1 MVGTGGGAGSVSLSL
16 VANGARMHLEG
27 IVGSGRRRAA
37 LAALA
42 ACECAAAQAWA
53 QEDRGAPAGPSAPA
67 SAQQS
72 ASVGAFSSWTTT
84 ARSDSQ
90 RATARVTAGYV
101 TGGRDGADG
110 ATFDGGAEVQ
120 LMNRVA
126 VRAAASSAPASASSS
141 SASSSSASPSSKGL
155 ALRFEGKLDALRQET
170 NGVDLAITG
179 GYESRG
185 FNEVPA
191 LAGTLALGHSQGR
204 LQLLANV
211 GYARGLEDSE
221 QYGSAGLAG
230 IYQASQQLQLGLD
243 SRLRVDLERDADEPP
258 GEREWELLAGP
269 TVTFSVGSLA
279 VIGGTGLAVNQLRLQ
294 PGLNVGAIGY
304 LGLGA
309 AF

>member
-1 MVGTGGGAGSVSLSL
+1 
-16 VANGARMHLEG
+16 MHLG
-27 IVGSGRRRAA
+27 RIVGKGGWHAAFAVLALCGSTAGRVWAQDD
-37 LAALA
+37 
-42 ACECAAAQAWA
+42 EGAAA
-53 QEDRGAPAGPSAPA
+53 RSSAPA

-72 ASVGAFSSWTTT
+72 AAAGAFSNWTTT
-84 ARSDSQ
+84 ARSDTQ
-90 RATARVTAGYV
+90 RATARVTGGY
-101 TGGRDGADG
+101 DGAGKG
-110 ATFDGGAEVQ
+110 ATFDSGAEVQ
-120 LMNRVA
+120 LTNRA
-126 VRAAASSAPASASSS
+126 SVRATG
-141 SASSSSASPSSKGL
+141 SASPYGGGL
-155 ALRFEGKLDALRQET
+155 GLRFEGKLDALRQEA
-170 NGVDLAITG
+170 NGVDLAFTG

-191 LAGTLALGHSQGR
+191 LAGTLALGRSLGK

-243 SRLRVDLERDADEPP
+243 SRLRVDLERDNDEPP

-269 TVTFSVGSLA
+269 TVTFSLGSFA

>member
-1 MVGTGGGAGSVSLSL
+1 MQ
-16 VANGARMHLEG
+16 LEC
-27 IVGSGRRRAA
+27 IIGSGRWRAA
-37 LAALA
+37 LLALA
-42 ACECAAAQAWA
+42 VCECAAHAWA
-53 QEDRGAPAGPSAPA
+53 QDDRGAGTGSSVPA

-72 ASVGAFSSWTTT
+72 ASAGAFSNWTTT
-84 ARSDSQ
+84 ARSDTQ
-90 RATARVTAGYV
+90 RATARVTGGY
-101 TGGRDGADG
+101 DGAGKG

-120 LMNRVA
+120 LANRLS
-126 VRAAASSAPASASSS
+126 VRATGSSSPASN
-141 SASSSSASPSSKGL
+141 GVG
-155 ALRFEGKLDALRQET
+155 LRFEGKVDALRQEQ
-170 NGVDLAITG
+170 NGVDLAFAG

-191 LAGTLALGHSQGR
+191 VAGTLALGRSLGK

-211 GYARGLEDSE
+211 GYARGLQDAE

-243 SRLRVDLERDADEPP
+243 SRLRVDLERDDDEPP
-258 GEREWELLAGP
+258 GEREWEVLAGP
-269 TVTFSVGSLA
+269 TVTFTMGSFA

>member
-1 MVGTGGGAGSVSLSL
+1 
-16 VANGARMHLEG
+16 MHLEG
-27 IVGSGRRRAA
+27 IIGSGRWRVALLA
-37 LAALA
+37 LAV
-42 ACECAAAQAWA
+42 CECAAHAWA
-53 QEDRGAPAGPSAPA
+53 QDDRGAGTGSSAPA

-72 ASVGAFSSWTTT
+72 ASAGAFSNWTTT
-84 ARSDSQ
+84 ARSDTQ
-90 RATARVTAGYV
+90 RATARVTGGY
-101 TGGRDGADG
+101 DGAGKG
-110 ATFDGGAEVQ
+110 ATFDSGAEVQ
-120 LMNRVA
+120 LANRVA
-126 VRAAASSAPASASSS
+126 VRATGSSSPASN
-141 SASSSSASPSSKGL
+141 GL
-155 ALRFEGKLDALRQET
+155 GLRFEGKLDALRQEK
-170 NGVDLAITG
+170 NGVDLAFTG

-191 LAGTLALGHSQGR
+191 VAGTLALGRSVGK

-243 SRLRVDLERDADEPP
+243 SRVRIDLERDDDEPA
-258 GEREWELLAGP
+258 GEREWEVLAGP
-269 TVTFSVGSLA
+269 TVTFTMGSFA

>member
-1 MVGTGGGAGSVSLSL
+1 
-16 VANGARMHLEG
+16 MHLEG
-27 IVGSGRRRAA
+27 IVGSGRCHAA

-42 ACECAAAQAWA
+42 MCECVAAQAWA
-53 QEDRGAPAGPSAPA
+53 QDDRGAAAGSSAPA

-72 ASVGAFSSWTTT
+72 ASAGAFSNWTMT
-84 ARSDSQ
+84 ARSDTQ
-90 RATARVTAGYV
+90 RATARVTGGY
-101 TGGRDGADG
+101 DGAGKG

-126 VRAAASSAPASASSS
+126 VRATGSSS
-141 SASSSSASPSSKGL
+141 PGGSSTDGGGL
-155 ALRFEGKLDALRQET
+155 GLRFEGKLDALRQET
-170 NGVDLAITG
+170 NGVDLAIAG

-191 LAGTLALGHSQGR
+191 LAGTLALGRSLGR

-211 GYARGLEDSE
+211 GYARGLSDAE

-243 SRLRVDLERDADEPP
+243 SRLRIDLERDEDEPP

-269 TVTFSVGSLA
+269 TVTYSVGSFA
-279 VIGGTGLAVNQLRLQ
+279 VIGGTGLAANQLRLQ

-304 LGLGA
+304 VGLGA

>member
-1 MVGTGGGAGSVSLSL
+1 
-16 VANGARMHLEG
+16 MHLEG
-27 IVGSGRRRAA
+27 IVGIGRRHVALAAA
-37 LAALA
+37 LAVGQGAAVAVLVLA
-42 ACECAAAQAWA
+42 PEGQAWA
-53 QEDRGAPAGPSAPA
+53 QDDRGAAASSSAPA

-72 ASVGAFSSWTTT
+72 ASAGAFSNWTTT
-84 ARSDSQ
+84 ARSDTQ
-90 RATARVTAGYV
+90 RATARVIGGY
-101 TGGRDGADG
+101 DGAGKG
-110 ATFDGGAEVQ
+110 ATFDSGAEVQ
-120 LMNRVA
+120 VTKRVG
-126 VRAAASSAPASASSS
+126 VRATGSSSPASD
-141 SASSSSASPSSKGL
+141 GL
-155 ALRFEGKLDALRQET
+155 GLRFEGKLDALRQET
-170 NGVDLAITG
+170 NGLDLAIAG

-191 LAGTLALGHSQGR
+191 LAGTLALGRSLGR

-211 GYARGLEDSE
+211 GYARGIEDAE

-243 SRLRVDLERDADEPP
+243 SRLRIDLERDGDEPP

-269 TVTFSVGSLA
+269 TVTFTVGSFA

-294 PGLNVGAIGY
+294 PGLNLGAIGY

>member
-1 MVGTGGGAGSVSLSL
+1 
-16 VANGARMHLEG
+16 MHLEG
-27 IVGSGRRRAA
+27 IVGKRRWPGA
-37 LAALA
+37 LVLA
-42 ACECAAAQAWA
+42 ACECAAAGAWA
-53 QEDRGAPAGPSAPA
+53 QDDEGAAARSSAPA

-72 ASVGAFSSWTTT
+72 AAAGAFSSWTTT
-84 ARSDSQ
+84 ARSDTQ
-90 RATARVTAGYV
+90 RATARVTGGY
-101 TGGRDGADG
+101 DGASKG
-110 ATFDGGAEVQ
+110 ATFDSGAEVQ

-126 VRAAASSAPASASSS
+126 VRASATSSPASD
-141 SASSSSASPSSKGL
+141 GL
-155 ALRFEGKLDALRQET
+155 GLRVEGKVDALRQEKS
-170 NGVDLAITG
+170 GIDLAITG
-179 GYESRG
+179 GYESYG

-191 LAGTLALGHSQGR
+191 VAGTVALGRSLGR

-211 GYARGLEDSE
+211 GYARGLEAAE

-269 TVTFSVGSLA
+269 TVTFAVGSFA

-294 PGLNVGAIGY
+294 PGVNVGAIGY

>member
-1 MVGTGGGAGSVSLSL
+1 MHFGSSF
-16 VANGARMHLEG
+16 
-27 IVGSGRRRAA
+27 GSGRWHAA
-37 LAALA
+37 LVTLA
-42 ACECAAAQAWA
+42 FCECSAAYAWA
-53 QEDRGAPAGPSAPA
+53 QDDRAATTVGGQPV

-72 ASVGAFSSWTTT
+72 ASAGAFSSWTTT
-84 ARSDSQ
+84 ARSDTQ
-90 RATARVTAGYV
+90 RATARVTGGY
-101 TGGRDGADG
+101 DGASKG
-110 ATFDGGAEVQ
+110 ATFDSGAEVQ
-120 LMNRVA
+120 LANRLA
-126 VRAAASSAPASASSS
+126 LRATASSS
-141 SASSSSASPSSKGL
+141 PATDGL
-155 ALRFEGKLDALRQET
+155 GLRFEGKVDALRQET
-170 NGVDLAITG
+170 SGIDLAITG
-179 GYESRG
+179 GYESHG

-191 LAGTLALGHSQGR
+191 VAGTLALGRSVGR

-243 SRLRVDLERDADEPP
+243 SRLRIDLERDDNEPP

-269 TVTFSVGSLA
+269 TVTFTMGSFA
-279 VIGGTGLAVNQLRLQ
+279 VIGGTGLAANQLRLQ

>member
-1 MVGTGGGAGSVSLSL
+1 
-16 VANGARMHLEG
+16 
-27 IVGSGRRRAA
+27 
-37 LAALA
+37 
-42 ACECAAAQAWA
+42 
-53 QEDRGAPAGPSAPA
+53 
-67 SAQQS
+67 
-72 ASVGAFSSWTTT
+72 
-84 ARSDSQ
+84 
-90 RATARVTAGYV
+90 
-101 TGGRDGADG
+101 
-110 ATFDGGAEVQ
+110 
-120 LMNRVA
+120 
-126 VRAAASSAPASASSS
+126 
-141 SASSSSASPSSKGL
+141 
-155 ALRFEGKLDALRQET
+155 LRFEGKIDALRQEQ
-170 NGVDLAITG
+170 NGVDLAFAG

-191 LAGTLALGHSQGR
+191 VAGTLALGRSLGK

-211 GYARGLEDSE
+211 GYARGLEDAE

-243 SRLRVDLERDADEPP
+243 SRLRVDLERNDDEPP

-269 TVTFSVGSLA
+269 TVTFTMGSFA